1 VVLLRKSLPQN
12 RNLQTAAELGVRTI
26 TMEERI
32 IYWVVALLIWIP
44 LVTDQYLLEHK
55 SVEGVITNI
64 ATPIRTNKGFKS
76 VVIKLKEPNAFAK
89 EYSVNSPVAEKL
101 SLNAKAT
108 LHESR
113 LLFRVVSVEQNGVLI
128 SNRMGGIN
136 MVILVAILLLP
147 LYLLSL
153 SFLWLYRKCK
163 RF

>member
-1 VVLLRKSLPQN
+1 
-12 RNLQTAAELGVRTI
+12 
-26 TMEERI
+26 M
-32 IYWVVALLIWIP
+32 
-44 LVTDQYLLEHK
+44 
-55 SVEGVITNI
+55 
-64 ATPIRTNKGFKS
+64 
-76 VVIKLKEPNAFAK
+76 VIKLKEPNAFAK

-108 LHESR
+108 LYESR

-153 SFLWLYRKCK
+153 SFLWLYRKSK

>member
-1 VVLLRKSLPQN
+1 
-12 RNLQTAAELGVRTI
+12 
-26 TMEERI
+26 MEERI

-44 LVTDQYLLEHK
+44 LVTDQYLLDPK
-55 SVEGVITNI
+55 SIDGVVTSI
-64 ATPIRTNKGFKS
+64 AEPIRANKGFKF
-76 VVIKLKEPNAFAK
+76 VAIKLKEPNSFAK

-101 SLNAKAT
+101 SLNVKTT

-136 MVILVAILLLP
+136 MVILVAIFLLP
-147 LYLLSL
+147 LYLLAL
-153 SFLWLYRKCK
+153 SFLWLYRKYK

>member
-1 VVLLRKSLPQN
+1 MQYRCAKFIATRYLQFAGE
-12 RNLQTAAELGVRTI
+12 RNVRTT

-55 SVEGVITNI
+55 SVEGVITSI
-64 ATPIRTNKGFKS
+64 ATPIRTHKGFKS
-76 VVIKLKEPNAFAK
+76 VAIKLKEPNAFAK

-101 SLNAKAT
+101 SVNLKTT
-108 LHESR
+108 LYESR

-128 SNRMGGIN
+128 SNRMGGMN

-153 SFLWLYRKCK
+153 SFLWLYRKSK
-163 RF
+163 AF

>member
-1 VVLLRKSLPQN
+1 MVLLRKSIPQN
-12 RNLQTAAELGVRTI
+12 RNLKAATELNVRTI

-32 IYWVVALLIWIP
+32 IYWVVALLFWIP
-44 LVTDQYLLEHK
+44 LITDQYLLEPK
-55 SVEGVITNI
+55 PIEGVVTNI
-64 ATPIRTNKGFKS
+64 TEPIRTNKGFKS
-76 VVIKLKEPNAFAK
+76 VVIKLKEPNSLAK
-89 EYSVNSPVAEKL
+89 EYSVNSPVAAKL
-101 SLNAKAT
+101 SLNGKAI
-108 LHESR
+108 LYESR

-153 SFLWLYRKCK
+153 SFLWLYRKPK